1 MLEQEKV
8 IQTVIIDTRVHA
20 QYQLALIRL
29 SLTASYLS
37 LFLFPSPSPPPPPT
51 QLEACRRRCLI
62 YPVSEAAQGHRYTET
77 QCQMMCNISV
87 RLDLRTR
94 ACTVNHMI
102 QAGVL
107 CQSYTFGNLLINII
121 NSLLYE
127 LCLITFD
134 ACTCILILSIYIYTY
149 IGLS

>member
-1 MLEQEKV
+1 MY
-8 IQTVIIDTRVHA
+8 IIT
-20 QYQLALIRL
+20 LTLICL
-29 SLTASYLS
+29 SLTASYLP
-37 LFLFPSPSPPPPPT
+37 LILFPSSSPPLPPT
-51 QLEACRRRCLI
+51 QLRVCHRNCLI
-62 YPVSEAAQGHRYTET
+62 FLTVEVATGERVTESPCQGLCAT
-77 QCQMMCNISV
+77 V

-94 ACTVNHMI
+94 ACSVHHMI

-134 ACTCILILSIYIYTY
+134 ACMCILILSIYIYINRFIVMVY
-149 IGLS
+149 L